1 MNKVCKIKDGILGVE
16 YDLVLSNAK
25 SISKELKENFKS
37 MGIDYKN
44 FNSENSEEETYSW
57 RKKSVDSVQSPPSE
71 IYEYQN
77 FFLLRKEDGKHI
89 LLDGFR
95 RLLWYNC
102 PDKEILIRVY
112 DKKDLTD
119 KQILKILTH
128 LNHTKF
134 FGGIGDYFDRG
145 FSLALKSIFDI
156 DILKYSNVLDAYLSQ
171 NQLLKEYGGW
181 NREKDGEEKNEEILD
196 RIVTDNFIYD
206 MKFVQSLV
214 GKNIMLNS
222 KFGVLLWNMR
232 KENPNFLFS
241 AEDFLKKRNENKYIK
256 ENQERYKK
264 VGDSASAEGQKVI
277 NRMIELYTN
286 VFNDMLGKK
295 VEKPYMEL
303 KEEAKELSKKLK
315 KDKNLIKIT
324 DTKSAYVVEK
334 ELVDLVRKNG
344 GMSPKISVVVYPY
357 DESKAFADRNKED
370 VLKTGLYQDFFL
382 KKVCISKS
390 SLGQLNYDFLF
401 VNQDESVKIRRN
413 IVHHG
418 FHSYSSNYDG
428 VESND
433 FKSYSESKTRKQDAD
448 VFINKID
455 FFEDKKV
462 FFDDKIKK

>member
-57 RKKSVDSVQSPPSE
+57 RKKGVDSVQSPPSE

-156 DILKYSNVLDAYLSQ
+156 DILKYSNFLDAYLSH
-171 NQLLKEYGGW
+171 NQLLKEYGDW

-232 KENPNFLFS
+232 KENTPIPINIFRYVFS
-241 AEDFLKKRNENKYIK
+241 
-256 ENQERYKK
+256 
-264 VGDSASAEGQKVI
+264 
-277 NRMIELYTN
+277 YTT
-286 VFNDMLGKK
+286 L
-295 VEKPYMEL
+295 
-303 KEEAKELSKKLK
+303 A
-315 KDKNLIKIT
+315 
-324 DTKSAYVVEK
+324 
-334 ELVDLVRKNG
+334 R
-344 GMSPKISVVVYPY
+344 
-357 DESKAFADRNKED
+357 
-370 VLKTGLYQDFFL
+370 
-382 KKVCISKS
+382 
-390 SLGQLNYDFLF
+390 
-401 VNQDESVKIRRN
+401 
-413 IVHHG
+413 
-418 FHSYSSNYDG
+418 
-428 VESND
+428 
-433 FKSYSESKTRKQDAD
+433 
-448 VFINKID
+448 
-455 FFEDKKV
+455 
-462 FFDDKIKK
+462 